1 MEISRIEY
9 RREGQDIIGTAY
21 DTYNRFITSKRAT
34 CHPEDKFNFA
44 YGVALCN
51 TRLIQEIERMRL
63 AEEAA
68 PPYYFLKKNFVNFSF
83 DKPYKMYTAPCGD
96 NYFINDCG
104 KRIYSAAS
112 DDAYLNEYFYKPET
126 PKDYLHNGM
135 CGKCKNG
142 VYFVVV
148 NNLLI
153 YGNGEFDEISEL
165 SDDLEDLWV
174 DKDDPDYCVIDD
186 YSVFEIYAKPY
197 GGFDDELGNRW
208 DNKNLELVWRRLE
221 T

>member
-9 RREGQDIIGTAY
+9 RRDGQDIIGTAY
-21 DTYNRFITSKRAT
+21 DTHNRFITSKKAT

-68 PPYYFLKKNFVNFSF
+68 PPYYFLKKNFVNFTF
-83 DKPYKMYTAPCGD
+83 NKPYRMYTNTDGD
-96 NYFINDCG
+96 PYFINDIG
-104 KRIYSAAS
+104 KRIYSIADGS
-112 DDAYLNEYFYKPET
+112 YLNEYFNKPKT

-142 VYFVVV
+142 IYFVVA
-148 NNLLI
+148 NNLILYGDGNYDLI
-153 YGNGEFDEISEL
+153 SSLSE
-165 SDDLEDLWV
+165 DLEDIWV
-174 DKDDPDYCVIDD
+174 DKAWWDYCEQDD
-186 YSVFEIYAKPY
+186 YSIVEIYEKPY
-197 GGFDDELGNRW
+197 GGFKGNLNSGS
-208 DNKNLELVWRRLE
+208 DNHLELVWRRLE
-221 T
+221 A